1 MYHNVLHFWF
11 KEIKPSKW
19 WLKNKDFD
27 KLIKK
32 KFKQLYESAV
42 KCELYNWRNFSK
54 GRLAEIIILYQFSR
68 NMFRDTPKAFESDS
82 QALCLAQQAIS
93 LNIDK
98 ELNVYERL
106 FLYMPFMHSESL
118 TIQELSIKYFE
129 TLGLRNNLDYAKKH
143 YKVIKRFNRFPHR
156 NKILKRESS
165 VEEINFLK
173 LPGSRF

>member
-1 MYHNVLHFWF
+1 M
-11 KEIKPSKW
+11 
-19 WLKNKDFD
+19 
-27 KLIKK
+27 
-32 KFKQLYESAV
+32 
-42 KCELYNWRNFSK
+42 
-54 GRLAEIIILYQFSR
+54 
-68 NMFRDTPKAFESDS
+68 
-82 QALCLAQQAIS
+82 AQQAIS
-93 LNIDK
+93 LNTDK
-98 ELNVYERL
+98 NLMYMRDCFCICL
-106 FLYMPFMHSESL
+106 FHSESL